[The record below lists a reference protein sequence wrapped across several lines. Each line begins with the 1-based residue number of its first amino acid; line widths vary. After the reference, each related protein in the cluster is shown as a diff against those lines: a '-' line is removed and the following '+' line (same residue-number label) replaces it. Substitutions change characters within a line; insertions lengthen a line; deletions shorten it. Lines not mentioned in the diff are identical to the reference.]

1 MATNEEQLRKY
12 YNAAQ
17 GNNLRQIDSAFG
29 VTPNGAGGSSSNG
42 QWTAYDGN
50 KMIRN
55 NPNSNSFTTL
65 PANQGKPVATGAGAP
80 DNAAYRPYG
89 GNAPAQGNV
98 QTLQI
103 YPDQM
108 GSGTSAATPS
118 TQSWTPY
125 DGNKMYQGGQGTNS
139 AQGGFDSAFG
149 VGPSGSSGTKYPD
162 SSLDSDMNYNGNKRF
177 WLDKMYHGGEENKKG
192 TDSGFDSGFGYPGN
206 WTKPARPG
214 NNGQWG
220 GDTIDPGF
228 SYPTW
233 PGSGNN
239 NIPTLPS
246 NPTGKPTE
254 GDTTGGSTGTGST
267 GTGSGTSGSTTPV
280 RRTLMEMY
288 DDYLNQLGGYTTPS
302 AKDQSD
308 LVREMYE
315 ANLAAN
321 KSQLESD
328 YNQNLSDL
336 ESEASKIG
344 STYYEQQRQAQA
356 ESDRNRQSFQEY
368 ANARGLNSGTGGQAE
383 LARQN
388 QLSANLNTL
397 RQSEA
402 EKRAEVERQRVL
414 LGQQYQNAIQK
425 AQADNDLAK
434 AKALYEE
441 AVRVDESLASAAKA
455 DADRALQIFNILNN
469 TALSAANAYASQE
482 SPDLSLYGKLLGI
495 SGLGGGISGSS
506 TEELENMYNKAQQIR
521 SSGGYYVSNGSGGT
535 TFKKATSG
543 DIEWAEYYIDII
555 NAAGGINNVQDYLAM
570 NYKSYGIPYQTVSRT
585 TASMAEKAKG
595 YSTNKYTIGSEK
607 GKDIANSL
615 GVGNTYQASDG
626 SVWRK
631 SSNGKIY
638 VTKDGVEME
647 AQIK

>member
-1 MATNEEQLRKY
+1 MPTKEEQLRNY
-12 YNAAQ
+12 YAAAKGTNYAQ
-17 GNNLRQIDSAFG
+17 DKLASGVGTSGRRYPEPSHDGSVSANG
-29 VTPNGAGGSSSNG
+29 VYRDWVEKVGSGGAGSQPARPSGSGQPDSGTAAPGFGGSTQPPTDSS
-42 QWTAYDGN
+42 
-50 KMIRN
+50 
-55 NPNSNSFTTL
+55 
-65 PANQGKPVATGAGAP
+65 TG
-80 DNAAYRPYG
+80 
-89 GNAPAQGNV
+89 
-98 QTLQI
+98 
-103 YPDQM
+103 
-108 GSGTSAATPS
+108 GSGTI
-118 TQSWTPY
+118 
-125 DGNKMYQGGQGTNS
+125 D
-139 AQGGFDSAFG
+139 
-149 VGPSGSSGTKYPD
+149 SSGVSD
-162 SSLDSDMNYNGNKRF
+162 S
-177 WLDKMYHGGEENKKG
+177 
-192 TDSGFDSGFGYPGN
+192 
-206 WTKPARPG
+206 
-214 NNGQWG
+214 
-220 GDTIDPGF
+220 
-228 SYPTW
+228 
-233 PGSGNN
+233 
-239 NIPTLPS
+239 
-246 NPTGKPTE
+246 
-254 GDTTGGSTGTGST
+254 GSTGTDTSAGT
-267 GTGSGTSGSTTPV
+267 GTGTGENVTPV
-280 RRTLMEMY
+280 KRTLMELY
-288 DDYLNQLGGYTTPS
+288 EDYLNQIGGGYTTPS

-308 LVREMYE
+308 FVREMYE

-368 ANARGLNSGTGGQAE
+368 ANAQGLNSGTGGQAE

-441 AVRVDESLASAAKA
+441 AVRVDESLAAAAKA
-455 DADRALQIFNILNN
+455 DADRALQIFGILNN
-469 TALSAANAYASQE
+469 TALSAANAYASQDN
-482 SPDLSLYGKLLGI
+482 PDLSLYGKLLGL
-495 SGLGGGISGSS
+495 SGLGGGSGDLSGSS
-506 TEELENMYNKAQQIR
+506 TEELENMYNKAQQIK
-521 SSGGYYVSNGSGGT
+521 SSGGYYVSSGSSKGGT
-535 TFKKATSG
+535 TFKKASS
-543 DIEWAEYYIDII
+543 DEVEWAEYYINII
-555 NAAGGINNVQDYLAM
+555 NRAGGIDNVQNYLAT
-570 NYKSYGIPYQTVSRT
+570 NYKDYGIPYQTVSKT

-647 AQIK
+647 AQIT

>member
-50 KMIRN
+50 KMRHD
-55 NPNSNSFTTL
+55 PNSNSFTTL
-65 PANQGKPVATGAGAP
+65 PANQGKPVTTGAGAS

-108 GSGTSAATPS
+108 SGGESAATPS

-162 SSLDSDMNYNGNKRF
+162 PSLDSDMNYNGNKRF

-246 NPTGKPTE
+246 NPTGNPTD
-254 GDTTGGSTGTGST
+254 GGATGGSTDTGST
-267 GTGSGTSGSTTPV
+267 GTSGSTTPV

-336 ESEASKIG
+336 ESEASTIG

-368 ANARGLNSGTGGQAE
+368 ANARGLNSGTGGQVE

-441 AVRVDESLASAAKA
+441 AVRVDESLASAAQA

-482 SPDLSLYGKLLGI
+482 NPDLSLYGKLLGI
-495 SGLGGGISGSS
+495 SGLGGISGSS

-521 SSGGYYVSNGSGGT
+521 SSGGYYVKSSMGGT
-535 TFKKATSG
+535 TFKKATSD

-555 NAAGGINNVQDYLAM
+555 NKAGGINNVQDYLAM

-585 TASMAEKAKG
+585 SASMAEKAKG